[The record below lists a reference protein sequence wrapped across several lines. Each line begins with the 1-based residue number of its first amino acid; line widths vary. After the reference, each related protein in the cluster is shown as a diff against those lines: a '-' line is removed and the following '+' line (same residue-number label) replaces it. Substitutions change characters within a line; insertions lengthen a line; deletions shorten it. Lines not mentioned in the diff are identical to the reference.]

1 MYEVRQGNLYLIILV
16 VLILPISIPMIA
28 INHLDFISTSIYLE
42 HRLLANPLL
51 YFPKPLSL
59 PTKLRW
65 VSFLFLFFFSPT
77 SDVVGWDRF
86 PHSVFSVTACTE
98 DVYQEKRKGKKRVK

>member
-65 VSFLFLFFFSPT
+65 VSFLFLFFF
-77 SDVVGWDRF
+77 F
-86 PHSVFSVTACTE
+86 PQLQTLSAGIGFPIRCFPLQHVRRMYTRKK
-98 DVYQEKRKGKKRVK
+98 EKEKKE